1 MSNCA
6 IIYTEASDEYVSSEL
21 PIQFRPIAGMPL
33 LAHTIK
39 VFEDCAAID
48 EIVLV
53 TDEQYL
59 LYVSESIVD
68 RNQFK
73 KANKVRSAA
82 EGRFKTVLSGL
93 EGVPGNTDIV
103 LIHDGLRPFIAAES
117 ITGLINECEIH
128 NAVTLGLRADMPVKR
143 AEEGYILAS
152 LDKNRIY
159 LMQSPQAFKYGLI
172 MEAYRSAL
180 SSTHV
185 FADDA
190 AVVERYGHKIKVL
203 DGDVSNFR
211 ITNERDFQI
220 AKYLI
225 ESDSRSGGEDD

>member
-6 IIYTEASDEYVSSEL
+6 IIYTQPRDDYKSSEL

-33 LAHTIK
+33 LAHTIS
-39 VFEDCAAID
+39 VFENCPAVN

-68 RNQFK
+68 RNQFRK
-73 KANKVRSAA
+73 VNKVRMAA
-82 EGRFKTVLSGL
+82 ETRFKTVLSGI
-93 EGVPGNTDIV
+93 EGASGDTDIA
-103 LIHDGLRPFIAAES
+103 LIHDGLRPFITSEA
-117 ITGLINECEIH
+117 ITGLINECGVH

-159 LMQSPQAFKYGLI
+159 LMQSPQVFKYGLI
-172 MEAYRSAL
+172 MEAYRNAL
-180 SSTHV
+180 SSSHV

-190 AVVERYGHKIKVL
+190 AVVEHYGHKIKVM
-203 DGDVSNFR
+203 DGDKSNFSV
-211 ITNERDFQI
+211 TGEHEFQL
-220 AKYLI
+220 ARYLI
-225 ESDSRSGGEDD
+225 EGAGGHGGGDD